1 MQKKQMVPET
11 MCGFLKQ
18 SCRVLPELNARLYE
32 MKHIKSGARLI
43 WLDRE
48 DQNKTFGIAFP
59 TLPEDDTGVF
69 HILEHSVLCGS
80 ERYPVKDPFVA
91 LMKGSLKTFLNAMTF
106 PDKTF
111 YPVSSRNGKDFLNLI
126 RVYMDA
132 VLHPLI
138 YQRPEIFEQEGWHYA
153 FSQDSKQLSYQGVV
167 LNEMKGAFSSPDTLM
182 KNELNRQLF
191 PDCEYRYVYGGDPA
205 HIPDLTYE
213 QFLEC
218 HRRCYHPSHAFI
230 FLDGQMEINQVLSVL
245 DQEYLSGYYDC
256 STPPVIPVQPP
267 VKRDPV
273 RIYYEIA
280 PDEPV
285 QDNGRLAFGYV
296 LGDYTCRQEVT
307 AVRVLGDVLC
317 GSNESPLKKR
327 ILSAGLAKDVRI
339 RVFSGIQQPYAVL
352 ELVCMDQSR
361 QDEIRSIVTDE
372 ISRLV
377 RDGLD
382 HDQLAATVA
391 NLEFSMR
398 ERDFG
403 QMPQGLGLGL
413 TVLESWIY
421 GGDPA
426 SGLEVGGLF
435 DILNQ
440 NLKTGYF
447 EALLAQVFLNN
458 PHTCEVLLVPST
470 TLGKEKREQEEMRLH
485 KEQRA
490 WSDRKQ
496 TALQKKQNRLLAWQ
510 STPDSSEMLASLP
523 RLCLPDLP
531 VQPEEISLE
540 VEEVQGLSVIYHDL
554 PTGGVDYVN
563 LYFDIS
569 DLRQDQISDLSLLC
583 ILLGNLG
590 TERYTA
596 AELQRLEKLYLGDIR
611 FALETYSS
619 ENQPGICRT
628 FLCASFSTLEGKL
641 EPAVDLVAEILT
653 KTRMG
658 NLQKIRQLLQQIITK
673 KEQEI
678 SANGSAFAVTR
689 VSAGS
694 SSEGV
699 IRECSGGI
707 TWYQWIKALDQ
718 DFAFRG
724 GQLETELKALYN
736 HFLTTG
742 RLTVSVTG
750 QNKNAARILCNILL
764 ERLPFTYKANYDCGI
779 VPWEVRREGI
789 IIPADVTFTAMG
801 GNLLPCGCMYSGI
814 TPLIGRVM
822 SLGYLWETIRVQGG
836 AYGTGFLLEDAGGAC
851 FYSFRDPNAA
861 HSIDCYRRS
870 ATFVQQLPE
879 RITDL
884 TDYIIGTVAA
894 IEPPLMAKQKGKLA
908 DSWYWQGISY
918 EKRCQHWSELLSATP
933 ERLAN
938 MADPIR
944 KLTKTA
950 GICVIGS
957 SRQIKVC
964 ADELTDVFSL

>member
-1 MQKKQMVPET
+1 MSNNGMVPEVI
-11 MCGFLKQ
+11 CGFLKQ
-18 SCRVLPELNARLYE
+18 SCRVLPELNARLHE
-32 MKHIKSGARLI
+32 MKHICSGARLI
-43 WLDRE
+43 WLERE
-48 DQNKTFGIAFP
+48 DENKTFGIAFP
-59 TLPEDDTGVF
+59 TLPENDTGVF

-111 YPVSSRNGKDFLNLI
+111 YPVSSRNCKDFLNLI

-138 YQRPEIFEQEGWHYA
+138 YRRPEIFEQEGWHYA
-153 FSQDSKQLSYQGVV
+153 FSQDGKQLSYQGVV
-167 LNEMKGAFSSPDTLM
+167 LNEMKGDLASPDTLM

-191 PDCEYRYVYGGDPA
+191 PDCGYRYVYGGDPV

-213 QFLEC
+213 QFLGC
-218 HRRCYHPSHAFI
+218 HRKCYHPSHAFI
-230 FLDGQMEINQVLSVL
+230 FLDGRMDINQVLSVL
-245 DQEYLSGYYDC
+245 DQEYLSGYYDR
-256 STPPVIPVQPP
+256 SAPPVIPVQPP

-296 LGDYTCRQEVT
+296 LGDYTCRQEVA

-327 ILSAGLAKDVRI
+327 ILGAGLAKDIRV

-352 ELVCMDQSR
+352 EIVHMDQSR

-372 ISRLV
+372 LSRLAQ
-377 RDGLD
+377 DGLD

-391 NLEFSMR
+391 NMEFSMR

-440 NLKTGYF
+440 NLQSGYF
-447 EALLAQVFLNN
+447 EALLEQVFLNN
-458 PHTCEVLLVPST
+458 PHTCEVLLVPSA
-470 TLGKEKREQEEMRLH
+470 TLGKEKREQEAMRLYQ
-485 KEQRA
+485 EQSA
-490 WSDRKQ
+490 WSDSKQ
-496 TALQKKQNRLLAWQ
+496 TALRKQQDKLLAWQ
-510 STPDSSEMLASLP
+510 STPDSAETLASLP
-523 RLCLPDLP
+523 RLCLSDLSD
-531 VQPEEISLE
+531 QPEDISLE
-540 VEEVQGLSVIYHDL
+540 GQEIHGLSVVRHDM

-569 DLRQDQISDLSLLC
+569 DLRQDQIPGLSLLC
-583 ILLGNLG
+583 NLLGDLD
-590 TERYTA
+590 TERYA
-596 AELQRLEKLYLGDIR
+596 GAELQRLEKLYLGNIR

-619 ENQPGICRT
+619 ENQPETCRT
-628 FLCASFSTLEGKL
+628 FLCASFSSLEGKL
-641 EPAVDLVAEILT
+641 EPAVELVAEILT

-658 NLQKIRQLLQQIITK
+658 NLQKIRQLVQQTITK

-678 SANGSAFAVTR
+678 SANGSAFAMTR

-694 SSEGV
+694 SAEGV

-707 TWYQWIKALDQ
+707 AWYQWIKALDQ
-718 DFAFRG
+718 AFTSRG
-724 GQLETELKALYN
+724 GQLETELKALCN
-736 HFLTTG
+736 QFLTTG

-750 QNKNAARILCNILL
+750 QAKNAASILCSTLL
-764 ERLPFTYKANYDCGI
+764 DRLPFAHKENYDCVI
-779 VPWEVRREGI
+779 VPWEAKREGI

-801 GNLLPCGCMYSGI
+801 GSLLRCGCPYSGV
-814 TPLIGRVM
+814 TPVMGRVM
-822 SLGYLWETIRVQGG
+822 SLGYLWSAIRVQGG
-836 AYGTGFLLEDAGGAC
+836 AYGTGLLLGDAGGAC

-861 HSIDCYRRS
+861 HSLDCYRRS
-870 ATFVQQLPE
+870 AAFVQQLPK
-879 RITDL
+879 RISNL
-884 TDYIIGTVAA
+884 TDYMIGAVAA
-894 IEPPLMAKQKGKLA
+894 SELPFMAKQKGKLA
-908 DSWYWQGISY
+908 DSWYWQGAYLRETLPALVRAVVS
-918 EKRCQHWSELLSATP
+918 HT
-933 ERLAN
+933 
-938 MADPIR
+938 
-944 KLTKTA
+944 
-950 GICVIGS
+950 
-957 SRQIKVC
+957 
-964 ADELTDVFSL
+964 